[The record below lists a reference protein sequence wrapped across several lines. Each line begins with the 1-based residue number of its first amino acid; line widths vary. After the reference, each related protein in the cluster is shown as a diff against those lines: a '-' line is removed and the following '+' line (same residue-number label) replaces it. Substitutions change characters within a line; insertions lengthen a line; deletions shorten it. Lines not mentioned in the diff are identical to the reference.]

1 MKRVRI
7 TTGTVGLVFK
17 KGEYQRVLQAGR
29 HWIGFGENVL
39 RYSLDKRFEAPIE
52 LKVLLKDETLAEMLE
67 VVDVKENQIAVIY
80 EEGIYKGVLT
90 AGKYAYWKWVNENT
104 FDKYELE
111 GEVPQGKIRNIMN
124 RTEILYYVQTFV
136 VETYQRGLM
145 FENGKFK
152 GEIGSGVHFYWKGLN
167 PVLVYKVDT
176 RQQVLEVSGQEIL
189 TKDKASLRVNL
200 QALYKIVDAQKAVID
215 NKDAEKQL
223 YILIQLALREYIG
236 KLNIDELLADKEA
249 ISDRILGM
257 VRTKVEPLGLR
268 LFECGI
274 RDIILPGE
282 VREIM
287 NRVLVAQ
294 KKAEANMITRRE
306 ETASTRSML
315 NTAKLMEDN
324 AMVWKI
330 KEMEFVEKIADKISN
345 ISLNGTSG
353 VVEQLKEIF
362 STAR

>member
-17 KGEYQRVLQAGR
+17 KGEYQRVIQAGK
-29 HWIGFGENVL
+29 HWIAFGENVVK
-39 RYSLDKRFEAPIE
+39 YSLAKRFEAPIE
-52 LKVLLKDETLAEMLE
+52 LKVLLKDEKLAGMLE
-67 VVDVKENQIAVIY
+67 VVEVKENQIAVIY
-80 EEGIYKGVLT
+80 KDGIYNGVLT
-90 AGKYAYWKWVNENT
+90 AGTYAYWKWVNENT
-104 FDKYELE
+104 FDKYDLE
-111 GEVPQGKIRNIMN
+111 GEVPEGKIRKILN
-124 RTEILYYVQTFV
+124 RSEILYYVQTHV
-136 VETYQRGLM
+136 IESYQRGLM
-145 FENGKFK
+145 FENGKFVR
-152 GEIGSGVHFYWKGLN
+152 EVESGVHFFWKGLN
-167 PVLVYKVDT
+167 PVLIYKIDT
-176 RQQVLEVSGQEIL
+176 RQQVMEVSGQEIL
-189 TKDKASLRVNL
+189 TKDKASLRVNV
-200 QALYKIVDAQKAVID
+200 QALYKITDAQKAIIE
-215 NKDAEKQL
+215 NKDAEKQM
-223 YILIQLALREYIG
+223 YILIQFALREYIG

-249 ISDRILGM
+249 ISEKILTM
-257 VRTKVEPLGLR
+257 VQGKTEALGLK

-287 NRVLVAQ
+287 NQVLVAQ
-294 KKAEANMITRRE
+294 KRAEANMITRRE

-315 NTAKLMEDN
+315 NTAKLMEHN

-330 KEMEFVEKIADKISN
+330 KEMEFVEKIADKVSN

>member
-17 KGEYQRVLQAGR
+17 NEEYQRVLQAGKY
-29 HWIGFGENVL
+29 WIGFGENVL
-39 RYSLDKRFEAPIE
+39 RYNLAERFETPIE
-52 LKVLLKDETLAEMLE
+52 LKVLLKDEILAGMLN
-67 VVDVKENQIAVIY
+67 VVDVKENQIAIHFKD
-80 EEGIYKGVLT
+80 GIFQGVLT
-90 AGKYAYWKWVNENT
+90 SGKYAYWKWVNDNT
-104 FDKYELE
+104 FDIFDLE
-111 GEVPQGKIRNIMN
+111 GEVPEGKIRKIINKP
-124 RTEILYYVQTFV
+124 EIIKFVQTVV

-145 FENGKFK
+145 FEDGKFA
-152 GEIGSGVHFYWKGLN
+152 GEVESGIYFYWKSLT
-167 PVLVYKVDT
+167 PVLFYKIDT
-176 RQQVLEVSGQEIL
+176 RQQVMEVSGQEIL

-200 QALYKIVDAQKAVID
+200 QALYKITDAQKAVID

-236 KLNIDELLADKEA
+236 KLNIDELLAEKEA
-249 ISDRILGM
+249 ISDKILGM
-257 VRTKVEPLGLR
+257 VKGKLEPLGLK

-282 VREIM
+282 IRQIL
-287 NRVLVAQ
+287 NQVLVAQ
-294 KKAEANMITRRE
+294 KKAEANTITRRE

-345 ISLNGTSG
+345 ISLLGTSG

>member
-17 KGEYQRVLQAGR
+17 KGEYQRVIQAGK
-29 HWIGFGENVL
+29 HWIAFGENVL
-39 RYSLDKRFEAPIE
+39 TYSLAKRFEAPIE
-52 LKVLLKDETLAEMLE
+52 LKILLQDEALAEMLE
-67 VVDVKENQIAVIY
+67 VVDVKENQIVVTY
-80 EEGIYKGVLT
+80 EDGIYTGVLT
-90 AGKYAYWKWVNENT
+90 RGKYAYWKWVNENT
-104 FDKYELE
+104 FDKYDLE
-111 GEVPQGKIRNIMN
+111 GEVPEGKIRKILN

-145 FENGKFK
+145 FENGKFT

-200 QALYKIVDAQKAVID
+200 QALYKIVNAQKAIID

-236 KLNIDELLADKEA
+236 KLNIDELLVDKEA
-249 ISDRILGM
+249 ISDKILGM
-257 VRTKVEPLGLR
+257 VKAKAEPLGLM

-287 NRVLVAQ
+287 NQVLVAQ
-294 KKAEANMITRRE
+294 KRAEANMITRRE

-324 AMVWKI
+324 AIVWKI

>member
-17 KGEYQRVLQAGR
+17 KGEYQRVIQAGK

-52 LKVLLKDETLAEMLE
+52 LKVLLKDEKLAGMLE
-67 VVDVKENQIAVIY
+67 VVDVKENQIVVTY
-80 EEGIYKGVLT
+80 EDGIYMGVLT
-90 AGKYAYWKWVNENT
+90 RGKYAYWKWVNENT
-104 FDKYELE
+104 FDIYDLE
-111 GEVPQGKIRNIMN
+111 GEVPEGKIRNILN

-136 VETYQRGLM
+136 VESYQRGLM
-145 FENGKFK
+145 FENGKFVR
-152 GEIGSGVHFYWKGLN
+152 EVESGVHYFWKGLN
-167 PVLVYKVDT
+167 PVLIYKIDT
-176 RQQVLEVSGQEIL
+176 RQQVMEVSGQEIL
-189 TKDKASLRVNL
+189 TKDKATLRVNL
-200 QALYKIVDAQKAVID
+200 QALYKIVDAQKAVIN

-249 ISDRILGM
+249 ISDKILGM
-257 VRTKVEPLGLR
+257 VKEKMEPLGLR

-287 NRVLVAQ
+287 NQVLVAQ

-306 ETASTRSML
+306 ETASTRSLL

-324 AMVWKI
+324 TMLWKL
-330 KEMEFVEKIADKISN
+330 KEMEFVEKIADNISN

-353 VVEQLKEIF
+353 IVDQLREIF
-362 STAR
+362 ATAR